1 MTLHLSLLLIYGL
14 ILIGIGL
21 WVGRRVRDTNDFFV
35 AGRRLKPG
43 LLFSTMLA
51 ANIGAG
57 STVGATEL
65 GYRIGLSAWWWV
77 GSAGIGSLVLAFW
90 VGPRMH
96 QLATRHKFKT
106 VGDFLE
112 HRYDRNV
119 RAVIAVLL
127 WLGTLII
134 LAAQLLA
141 IAFVLNV
148 ITGLPQYVGCIIG
161 GVVIMTYFSAGG
173 LLTSAWVNVIQL
185 CMLLI
190 GFMLAVPFALFQGGG
205 LETVFTNTEAI
216 PEYWNFLGGSRGG
229 WIYLPMLVPAFIVSP
244 GLLQKV
250 YGAADEHTVRRAV
263 GWSGLVLLLFAF
275 VPAFLGAIARS
286 AYPDLINPGMAL
298 PLLLME
304 SLPPLIGAIGLVALF
319 SAEVSSAD
327 AILFM
332 LSTSLSQDLYRRF
345 INREANDSSVLKVA
359 RRAAIGGGTLALLI
373 AIFAKSIITVMSVF
387 YTLLT
392 VSLFVPIVMGLY
404 IRKIGTPEVL
414 SAIAAGLALVVTV
427 EIISIEQT
435 SGVFTSATLGVIAS
449 VTVCMTIWAAR
460 RYLTGSQG
468 SSNPPAAR
476 L

>member
-1 MTLHLSLLLIYGL
+1 
-14 ILIGIGL
+14 
-21 WVGRRVRDTNDFFV
+21 
-35 AGRRLKPG
+35 
-43 LLFSTMLA
+43 
-51 ANIGAG
+51 
-57 STVGATEL
+57 
-65 GYRIGLSAWWWV
+65 
-77 GSAGIGSLVLAFW
+77 
-90 VGPRMH
+90 
-96 QLATRHKFKT
+96 
-106 VGDFLE
+106 
-112 HRYDRNV
+112 
-119 RAVIAVLL
+119 
-127 WLGTLII
+127 
-134 LAAQLLA
+134 
-141 IAFVLNV
+141 
-148 ITGLPQYVGCIIG
+148 
-161 GVVIMTYFSAGG
+161 
-173 LLTSAWVNVIQL
+173 
-185 CMLLI
+185 
-190 GFMLAVPFALFQGGG
+190 
-205 LETVFTNTEAI
+205 
-216 PEYWNFLGGSRGG
+216 
-229 WIYLPMLVPAFIVSP
+229 MLVPAFIVSP

-263 GWSGLVLLLFAF
+263 GWTGLVLLLFAF
-275 VPAFLGAIARS
+275 VPALLGAIARS

-298 PLLLME
+298 PVLLME

-345 INREANDSSVLKVA
+345 INTEANDSSVLKVA

-414 SAIAAGLALVVTV
+414 SAIAAGLTLVVTV
-427 EIISIEQT
+427 EIISIEQS

-468 SSNPPAAR
+468 SSNAPTAR